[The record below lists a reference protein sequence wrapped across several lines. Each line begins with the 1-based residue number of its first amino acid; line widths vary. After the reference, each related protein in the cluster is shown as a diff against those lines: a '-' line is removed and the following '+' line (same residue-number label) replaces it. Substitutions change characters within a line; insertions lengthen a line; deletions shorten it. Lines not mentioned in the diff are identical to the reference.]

1 MDYRDTDL
9 YRNMTPFQTCEIIEL
24 NDDSSYDDMM
34 TAFQWL
40 HDTGMAYQLQGFY
53 GRTATALLDNGLIER

>member
-9 YRNMTPFQTCEIIEL
+9 YRNMTPFQTIEIIEL
-24 NDDSSYDDMM
+24 NDDSSDDEIL

-40 HDTGMAYQLQGFY
+40 HDTGDAYRLQGFY
-53 GRTATALLDNGLIER
+53 GSTATNLIERGLIQK